1 MPYILDDLVVDRVDL
16 VDEGANSAAFI
27 EFFKRKEKSTPM
39 EFSEILSK
47 LKPEHAEVVQQYVES
62 LNGDLE
68 KARTDLET
76 ANNTIVEKDNAIAEA
91 NDALAKANDE
101 LDTIKAN
108 SDVCLCKNATY
119 EDGVCTV
126 CGKPAKSTSFDETEV
141 LKSMPEPMRAEFLKM
156 REQKEAAEE
165 QVRKARE
172 EKIEAEAI
180 AKANTLKSLP
190 VEQDVLVSIL
200 KNCDQSVIDVLTSA
214 AAAIDSAVLNEVGK
228 SGQGHAELDAWDKIE
243 AEAEKVV
250 ERDNVTKQ
258 KAIATVIKEKPELYN
273 EYINGGKK

>member
-1 MPYILDDLVVDRVDL
+1 MPYILDDLVVDRIDL

-39 EFSEILSK
+39 DFSEILSK

-68 KARTDLET
+68 KARTDLEA
-76 ANNTIVEKDNAIAEA
+76 ANTTIAEKDNAIAEA
-91 NDALAKANDE
+91 NDALAKANEE

-119 EDGVCTV
+119 EDGVCAV
-126 CGKPAKSTSFDETEV
+126 CGKPAKSASFDETEV

-172 EKIEAEAI
+172 EKIEADAI

-190 VEQDVLVSIL
+190 VEQDVLVNIL
-200 KNCDQSVIDVLTSA
+200 KNCDQSVVDVLTSA

-243 AEAEKVV
+243 AEAAKVV

-258 KAIATVIKEKPELYN
+258 KAIATVIKEQPELYT
-273 EYINGGKK
+273 EYINGGKN